1 MNEITASMKVL
12 AIDLAKHVF
21 QAAGEDGRGVVVWEA
36 RIGSRD
42 AFWALV
48 QQLPPGLEVVMEAGS
63 GAQAWAREMQS
74 RGASVRLLP
83 AQRVGE
89 HRSGAKNDRNDALAL
104 LRAGRDSA
112 IHAVPIKS
120 AERLA
125 MQAVHRTRSGYVR
138 RRTSVGNQI
147 RGLLLEHGVAMAKGN
162 APLVACLTRV
172 LGDASVPLPILLR
185 ELIADL
191 WAEWTHL
198 GERIERLSA
207 QVASLVRSDPMAQ
220 RLMTIPGI
228 GPITASAL
236 VCKELTHERFADAR
250 QFAASFGLVP
260 DQHSSG
266 GKTRLGDMSKRGD
279 RYIRSLLI
287 QGAHAVLVRVQP
299 AEQDTEHDRLRRWVR
314 RHGRKGAAIRL
325 ANRNLR
331 IVWRLLR
338 DDTTYC
344 HEAR

>member
-1 MNEITASMKVL
+1 MNEITAAVKVL
-12 AIDLAKHVF
+12 AIDLAKQVF
-21 QAAGEDGRGVVVWEA
+21 QVAAEDGRGVVVWEE
-36 RIGSRD
+36 RFSSRD
-42 AFWALV
+42 AFWVFVRSLAA
-48 QQLPPGLEVVMEAGS
+48 GLSVLMEAGS

-74 RGASVRLLP
+74 RGLLVRLLP
-83 AQRVGE
+83 AQRVAE
-89 HRSGAKNDRNDALAL
+89 HRSGAKNDRNDARAL
-104 LRAGRDSA
+104 LRAGRDEA

-125 MQAVHRTRSGYVR
+125 MQAVHRARLGYVR
-138 RRTSVGNQI
+138 RRTSISNQI
-147 RGLLLEHGVAMAKGN
+147 RGLLLEHDIAMAKGDRS
-162 APLVACLTRV
+162 LVACLTRV
-172 LGDASVPLPILLR
+172 LPAASVPLPALLR

-191 WAEWTHL
+191 WAEWQHL

-207 QVASLVRSDPMAQ
+207 QVASLVKTDPLAQ

-236 VCKELTHERFADAR
+236 VCKELTHDRFADAR
-250 QFAASFGLVP
+250 HFAASFGLVP
-260 DQHSSG
+260 DQHSTG
-266 GKTRLGDMSKRGD
+266 GKTRLGGMSKRGD
-279 RYIRSLLI
+279 RYIRSLMI
-287 QGAHAVLVRVQP
+287 QGAHAVLVRVKPADEQ
-299 AEQDTEHDRLRRWVR
+299 AEQDRLRRWVR

-338 DDTTYC
+338 DETTYR